1 MGYLVIGMVDPVC
14 VSIQAIGSL
23 FIDVSV
29 IGLSERS
36 ITETPINKE
45 HMAWIETHTRPN
57 GTVTGL
63 FRNTSSD
70 MSKAQRWQN

>member
-1 MGYLVIGMVDPVC
+1 MVNPVC

-45 HMAWIETHTRPN
+45 HMAWIETQTWPN
-57 GTVTGL
+57 GMVTGL
-63 FRNTSSD
+63 FF
-70 MSKAQRWQN
+70 